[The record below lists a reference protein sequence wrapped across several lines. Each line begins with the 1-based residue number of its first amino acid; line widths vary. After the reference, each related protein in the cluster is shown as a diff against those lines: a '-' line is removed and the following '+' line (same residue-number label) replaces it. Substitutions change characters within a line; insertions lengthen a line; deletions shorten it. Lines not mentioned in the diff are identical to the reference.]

1 VSKTAALRV
10 CQVIGN
16 DNVSVNHGESYA
28 PYYSKFSKACSTNSF
43 SFVPVST
50 CVGTERLSLE
60 MDRGTK
66 TIKFDPT
73 EAYPIKGR
81 RDIPRFV
88 YSLCYRP
95 TDHVNIPFKYTFP
108 GIGTVL
114 EFLRHLFPDART
126 MVSYMWLIGNCARDP
141 VARSRC
147 ALLCSP
153 GGSRKITALRMATA
167 AMKGVTNLILDNILT
182 RNFNRLED
190 RIAQTVVKLRLV
202 TCYELDLDKHEINM
216 SMFKNITRS
225 DYVRVGD
232 FITKAVYLFAIATN
246 SLPNVD
252 R

>member
-1 VSKTAALRV
+1 MSKTAALRA

-16 DNVSVNHGESYA
+16 DNVSVNHGELYA

-81 RDIPRFV
+81 RDIPRIV
-88 YSLCYRP
+88 YSLCYQP
-95 TDHVNIPFKYTFP
+95 TDHFNIPFKYTFP

-114 EFLRHLFPDART
+114 EFLLHLFPDVRT
-126 MVSYMWLIGNCARDP
+126 VVSYMWLIGNCARDP
-141 VARSRC
+141 VARPRC

-153 GGSRKITALRMATA
+153 GGSGKSTALRMSTA
-167 AMKGVTNLILDNILT
+167 AMKGVTKLIPDNILT
-182 RNFNRLED
+182 RNFNGLED
-190 RIAQTVVKLRLV
+190 RIAQSVVKSRLM
-202 TCYELDLDKHEINM
+202 TC
-216 SMFKNITRS
+216 
-225 DYVRVGD
+225 
-232 FITKAVYLFAIATN
+232 
-246 SLPNVD
+246 
-252 R
+252 